1 MRSVCVYLGSRNGH
15 DPQWQQLAQAIGGSI
30 GQRGWRLVY
39 GGGRAG
45 LMGICADAALDAGG
59 EVIGVIPQQLVDREV
74 AHSGLTELIKVPD
87 MHTRKARMAA
97 LSDAFVTLPGGI
109 GTLEEFF
116 ETWTWQYL
124 GLHDKPN
131 ALLNHAGFFDP
142 LLTFLDNA
150 VEAGFLTASTRARL
164 VTATEPEQLLD
175 ALWP

>member
-1 MRSVCVYLGSRNGH
+1 MTSVCVYLGSRNGH
-15 DPQWQQLAQAIGGSI
+15 DPRWQAVAEAIGRGI

-45 LMGICADAALDAGG
+45 LMGVCANAALSAGA
-59 EVIGVIPQQLVDREV
+59 EVVGVIPQQLVDREV
-74 AHSGLTELIKVPD
+74 AHTGVTELIKVPD

-97 LSDAFVTLPGGI
+97 MSDAFVTLPGGI

-124 GLHDKPN
+124 HLHDKPIG
-131 ALLNHAGFFDP
+131 LLNAADFFTP

-150 VEAGFLTASTRARL
+150 VAAGFLGEETRARL
-164 VTATEPEQLLD
+164 ITAEEPEQLLD
-175 ALWP
+175 ALWR